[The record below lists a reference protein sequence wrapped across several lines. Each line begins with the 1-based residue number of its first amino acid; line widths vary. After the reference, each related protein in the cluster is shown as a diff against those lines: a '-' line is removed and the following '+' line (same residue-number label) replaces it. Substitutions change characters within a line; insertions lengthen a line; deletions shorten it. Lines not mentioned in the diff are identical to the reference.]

1 MKEEFHEERRA
12 VARCMRR
19 VYRLR
24 LTSATGGN
32 ISCRA
37 GADRFAITPSGIDK
51 ARIRAREVGLIDL
64 EGRNLTPELKPS
76 CEWLMHLRIYQRYPS
91 VGAIVH
97 AHPVTLSAFS
107 CAETPI
113 DIGLLSETYAL
124 LDPPVVAPYAL
135 MGTEELAEIVA
146 ECAGRSSAILLR
158 NHAVVTTGAN
168 LMQAFSRLEVLEEA
182 ARVTL
187 ITRQL
192 EGVRGLSPEQRA
204 ELDRFMGRDVRPAKT
219 DELP

>member
-97 AHPVTLSAFS
+97 AHPGGHRRGRAG
-107 CAETPI
+107 A
-113 DIGLLSETYAL
+113 
-124 LDPPVVAPYAL
+124 
-135 MGTEELAEIVA
+135 
-146 ECAGRSSAILLR
+146 AGRC
-158 NHAVVTTGAN
+158 
-168 LMQAFSRLEVLEEA
+168 QPWFC
-182 ARVTL
+182 
-187 ITRQL
+187 
-192 EGVRGLSPEQRA
+192 PERQRA
-204 ELDRFMGRDVRPAKT
+204 AQRVLGGV
-219 DELP
+219 